1 MRKSNILFML
11 CFIVIIIGFIY
22 CFAARPENILKGRY
36 YEAEN
41 GAHLIITDK
50 KEPIELVGDDRMFE
64 GIESGDEIEVFCSAV
79 RETYP
84 GSTDVEKLRALS
96 EGDISD
102 LPEEVMEQL
111 NEMGW

>member
-1 MRKSNILFML
+1 ML

-64 GIESGDEIEVFCSAV
+64 
-79 RETYP
+79 
-84 GSTDVEKLRALS
+84 
-96 EGDISD
+96 
-102 LPEEVMEQL
+102 
-111 NEMGW
+111 

>member
-64 GIESGDEIEVFCSAV
+64 GIESGDEIEVFC
-79 RETYP
+79 
-84 GSTDVEKLRALS
+84 
-96 EGDISD
+96 
-102 LPEEVMEQL
+102 
-111 NEMGW
+111 